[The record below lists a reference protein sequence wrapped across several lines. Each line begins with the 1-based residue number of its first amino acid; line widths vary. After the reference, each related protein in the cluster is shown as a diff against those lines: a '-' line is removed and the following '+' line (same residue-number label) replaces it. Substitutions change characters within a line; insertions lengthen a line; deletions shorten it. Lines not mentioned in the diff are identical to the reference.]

1 MPARRMRGGPVSERT
16 FRAVVAGVL
25 VGALALAAVVVFVGL
40 SSPSASP
47 VPTAARTATAR
58 PPLIATATPTPTPGH
73 VFGDVGVTP
82 VGSVPRG
89 GASSATLVLRF
100 VEPSIDAIPAAVGSL
115 TVTLADSG
123 GSGSTLAFSG
133 TPALDAPGSLG
144 TKAGLIA
151 GNILLISIRGSDS
164 LNIEPITITGLGI
177 RATPDAALGPI
188 TATLGDFSGSL
199 VGGVT
204 NAVLLSP
211 GTVIAGP

>member
-1 MPARRMRGGPVSERT
+1 VSERA
-16 FRAVVAGVL
+16 FRAVIAAVL
-25 VGALALAAVVVFVGL
+25 VGALALAAIVVFADRQPSVPGQP
-40 SSPSASP
+40 SSAAS
-47 VPTAARTATAR
+47 TATPR
-58 PPLIATATPTPTPGH
+58 PTPIETSIATPTPTPRL

-89 GASSATLVLRF
+89 GASGATLVLRF
-100 VEPSIDAIPAAVGSL
+100 VESNVDAIPAAVGSL

-123 GSGSTLAFSG
+123 GSGTTLAFSG

-144 TKAGLIA
+144 AKVGLIA
-151 GNILLISIRGSDS
+151 GNVLLISIRGSDS

-188 TATLGDFSGSL
+188 TAMLGDFTGSL
-199 VGGVT
+199 AGGVA

-211 GTVIAGP
+211 GTVVTGP

>member
-1 MPARRMRGGPVSERT
+1 VSERA
-16 FRAVVAGVL
+16 FRAVIAAVL
-25 VGALALAAVVVFVGL
+25 VGALALAAIVVFADRQPSVPGQP
-40 SSPSASP
+40 SSAAS
-47 VPTAARTATAR
+47 TATPR
-58 PPLIATATPTPTPGH
+58 PTPIETSIATPTPTPRL

-188 TATLGDFSGSL
+188 TAMLGDFTGSL
-199 VGGVT
+199 AGGVA
-204 NAVLLSP
+204 NAVLPSF
-211 GTVIAGP
+211 GTVVAAP